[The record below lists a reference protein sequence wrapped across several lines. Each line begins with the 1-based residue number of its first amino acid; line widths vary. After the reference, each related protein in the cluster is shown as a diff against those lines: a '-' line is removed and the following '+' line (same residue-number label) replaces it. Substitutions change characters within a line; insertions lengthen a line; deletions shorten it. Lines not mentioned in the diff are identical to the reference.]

1 MNLRTSIHAIGAA
14 LLGSTATLQ
23 AYDALTRPTELQY
36 WDSTRAQNGY
46 TFFGVGG
53 TSYLLDMLGR
63 VVHSWPVGNN
73 PHLQDD
79 GSILDASTDD
89 PSGFG
94 GFKIVSWD
102 GVTTWSYTES
112 RSTYHPHHDFTRV
125 FNKKL
130 NAYTV
135 LYIANK
141 DFTQAELLAAGA
153 NPATTPS
160 TGGQM
165 DALVEVDSTG
175 TVVWEWCFFDHLVQ
189 DYDNTKSNYVGT
201 VGTGTSIGTCPGR
214 LNINL
219 SGHSLK
225 SDWLHCNSVD
235 YNPTLDQIVVN
246 SVQGEF
252 YVIDHGNTFVL
263 GDPTASKAKAAT
275 GAGDFLYR
283 FGDPARYNQGGPSG
297 NAAPTVSG
305 SVPAV
310 LEDWTQSTTGTK
322 QMGGAHDI
330 QWIPEGLT
338 GAGHFLIFNNAEYLS
353 EHTSQSYVFEINPYL
368 DASGTDTGSYVNPP
382 AAGYNTVAPLA
393 VTDKATKLISKQ
405 VVWNYSTKSNLT
417 VFSQIGC
424 SAQRLPNGNTLICA
438 DTEGYIQEMT
448 PTGDCVWDYIVPV
461 TPGGKVQTI
470 GDRLPMINSIFRA
483 YRYTATHPALA
494 GRTLTGTTT
503 ITGRTTVDNPYAGT
517 SNYQA
522 MQRATE
528 TQYWDATNA
537 ANGYTFFGAQG
548 ISYLIDMAGRKVHT
562 WPTGTDARL
571 LDSGN
576 VLDWATNTSGNTG
589 LKELDWSGSTA
600 WEYYETR
607 SSYHP
612 HGDFKRIYD
621 PKLGA
626 YATLY
631 LANKDVTSAQCL
643 AAGCDPAD
651 APYVGAQIETIVE
664 VDMSGNIIW
673 EWSFWDHAIQNVDS
687 SKANYGTSIASYP
700 GKIDLNLPGRPLQ
713 SNWLDC
719 NSLDFNQSLNQIV
732 VNSRQGEFYIIDH
745 GNTFLTGNPSGSTA
759 LAATSAG
766 DFIYRFGDPARY
778 GQGTPPSVSLNW
790 ENAVTGNK
798 QIGASSNAQWIAT
811 GLSGAGHLLVFSNN
825 QYLYQRTP
833 QSYVFEINPFLNSS
847 GVDTGSYVNPPTAGY
862 TTWTFSKDTM
872 KANQSLSSQVT
883 WKYGS
888 VGCHTLFSHFGSS
901 VQRLS
906 NGNTLICGTTTGY
919 LVEVDTSGNVVWEY
933 INPVTNS
940 GVVTA
945 IGDCLPMT
953 NAVPRAM
960 RFPASFAGF
969 TGHTLTP
976 GTTIAG
982 KTVAVDELPSL
993 ANTAR
998 TPAAPTV
1005 SDAVWVTST
1014 ITDDGSV
1021 ASAALTYTATTG
1033 TLTTTTPFTET
1044 FGTTAT
1050 SGTNNWTGGT
1060 GTGTDNIWTVV
1071 AQPSSFKLGT
1081 SSNYV
1086 NSSPAVGV
1094 QYNCSKAA
1102 TATLTSSSINAA
1114 GTSGSVTFWV
1124 KTTGTLSGNDGWTF
1138 LLGSGS
1144 TYTQVTPSAGTAN
1157 SNGFTPYT
1165 YSLDSSQLVN
1175 GLQLQFRFT
1184 GNGGTD
1190 TGRISLDQI
1199 TVTVT
1204 TGSSSSATVGML
1216 DDGAHGDGAAG
1227 DHVYGAQIPAQAL
1240 GTVVTYYL
1248 TATDNSGQIA
1258 KDPAA
1263 APTTTY
1269 SYTVAAANTAPTVAT
1284 AASATPSPVTG
1295 TTTTLAALGADVDT
1309 GESTLTYTWAATTLP
1324 SSATT
1329 PTFSANGSNAAKST
1343 TATFSKAGTYGLTV
1357 TIADPGGLTVT
1368 SSVSV
1373 TVAQTLTAIAVGP
1386 STVSLAASATQQFS
1400 ATANDQFGVALTT
1413 QPGFTWTSTV
1423 TGGTISSSGL
1433 FTAPASTA
1441 SGTVTATSGAV
1452 TGNASVTVA
1461 NTAPTVV
1468 TAASATP
1475 SPITGT
1481 TTALTALGADADTG
1495 EGTLN
1500 YTWAA
1505 TTLPSGTTT
1514 PTFSANGS
1522 NAAKSTT
1529 ATFSKAGTYGLT
1541 VTIADPGGLT
1551 VTSSVSVTVAQT
1563 LTAIAV
1569 GPSTVSLAASAT
1581 QQFSATAN
1589 DQFGVALTTQPG
1601 FTWTSTVT
1609 GGTISSSGLFT
1620 APATTASG
1628 TVTATS
1634 GAVSGNASVTVA
1646 NTAPTVATVAS
1657 ATPSPVTGITTAL
1670 TALGADADTGESTLT
1685 YTWAAT
1691 TLPSGA
1697 TTPSFSANGSN
1708 AAKST
1713 TATFS
1718 KAGTYDITVM
1728 IADPGGLTVTSS
1740 VSVTVAQTLTA
1751 IAVTPATVSLA
1762 GAATQQF
1769 SATAND
1775 QFGIALTTQPTF
1787 TWASTVTSGTI
1798 SSGGLF
1804 TAPAT
1809 SASGTVTASSGAVT
1823 GNASVTVTSQS
1834 HPYTMTAL
1842 PDTGQVASYSTIF
1855 GEDADY
1861 TINPPTY
1868 KDNGDGTITD
1878 MVTGLMWQQV
1888 DGGEMTWEQAV
1899 AYADS
1904 LSLGGHSDWRL
1915 AFAKELYS
1923 IMDQGTIN
1931 PAINTSYFP
1940 ATAAEYWWS
1949 ADVAVDDVTKVWV
1962 TNAGGGIGPHP
1973 KTETLSAGGSK
1984 RFHVR
1989 CVRDPSAS
1997 GATHLYGSLTNNGD
2011 GTVTDNH
2018 TGLTWQQA
2026 ESATMTWENA
2036 MVYAENLTLGGHGD
2050 WRLPNIKE
2058 LQSISDGNL
2067 RAPSLDKTCFIGATT
2082 TFYWSSTSLANDTT
2096 QAWYL
2101 DCDYG
2106 LTSYAAKTGL
2116 WHVRCVRGGT
2126 ATTWNAPAL
2135 KPIPA
2140 GSFVMG
2146 DHFGFSDPDHPS
2158 DELPLHT
2165 VAISAFSMGT
2175 YDITNRQYCT
2185 YLNAALAQ
2193 GLIEVRNGLV
2203 YAVGGTTIYCET
2215 REGESALFG
2224 IIYSGIE
2231 WDGTSF
2237 SVLANRDN
2245 HPMVGVRWEGAAA
2258 YCNWLSAVQGYQS
2271 CYNLST
2277 WVCDFAKS
2285 GYRLPTEAEWEYAAN
2300 GGHTAPYYQFP
2311 WGSNTNTDGSWSNWE
2326 NSGDPYE
2333 TGDYPWTTPVGFYD
2347 GTLHAKSDFNW
2358 PGSQST
2364 YQTSNAVNGYGLYD
2378 MGGNVWQW
2386 VNDWY
2391 GNGYYSVSPS
2401 SNPTG
2406 PTTGD
2411 AMPDGK
2417 AYRGMRGGTWYNGAQ
2432 YLGLSRISNRDPGYY
2447 RGPQDP
2453 NHPYYHVGFRVALKS
2468 GSLVQAGATITPV
2481 VGNLQFGEGPAADAS
2496 GNVFFSDITANTI
2509 YKWSTAGVLTTFRT
2523 GSGGANGLA
2532 FDGYGNLIACEGTNG
2547 RIVSITPAGVVTV
2560 IAAQYNGKRFNE
2572 PNDLWIAPNGG
2583 IYFTDPV
2590 FFGTQVQDAQA
2601 VYYINPARTTVT
2613 RVIGDMVQPNGL
2625 VGTSDGTTLY
2635 VSDYGAGATY
2645 KYTINSD
2652 GSLTGKTLFV
2662 AVGSDG
2668 MEIDSSGNIYLT
2680 SSDVLVYSSAG
2691 TLLQTINVP
2700 DRPTNL
2706 CFAGADR
2713 RTLFITTETAMVSIA
2728 VVPQGLAVTVANAA
2742 PTIALI
2748 TCTPTAPTAADA
2760 PWITSRI
2767 TDDTSV
2773 ASATLTYSTGS
2784 GSATTTTVFTET
2796 MASTASK
2803 PWTGG
2808 GTVNAWSV
2816 TGSSYIEQRTGSN
2829 YGAGNAC
2836 GMEYKAGATANALT
2850 AAMINTTS
2858 SINAAGAS
2866 AYVEFWIQTLTLTG
2880 TAGWTFQLDPT
2891 GTGSSY
2897 VTRLSELTGSSH
2909 GWQKYHYDL
2918 TSGEL
2923 VGTLKMRFQFTGGGA
2938 GTDHRIDLDQITV
2951 VVTSAGGIT
2960 SATVTMLDDGLHGD
2974 GAAGDGIYGGQ
2985 IPAKP
2990 VGTTVSYYLTAT
3002 DGAGLAT
3009 TSGTLS
3015 YTVAVANHAP
3025 TVATAAA
3032 ATPATVTGTTTAL
3045 SALGADADT
3054 AESTL
3059 TYTWAATTL
3068 PSGATAPGFS
3078 TNGSNAAKNSTATFS
3093 KAGTYGF
3100 TVTIADP
3107 GGLTVTSAV
3116 SVTVAQTLAVIT
3128 VSPATTSLNVGATQQ
3143 FSAAANDQFGNTLA
3157 APPTFTWTT
3166 TVTGGAISS
3175 SGLFTAPGTAA
3186 SGTVTAAS
3194 GAVSGNA
3201 TVASVTSEPS
3211 MGLFFNNT
3219 AKAYEGYTL
3228 MAPMHYKKTYLI
3240 NNAGEV
3246 VHRWS
3251 SAYEPG
3257 RSAYL
3262 LENGHMIRAC
3272 MIMSGGPS
3280 TGGGEGGRIE
3290 EYDWDGN
3297 MVWAFDYYSSN
3308 YIAHHDFKVLPNG
3321 NVLVLVAEKKTYAE
3335 VIAAGFDPSL
3345 LDSSIS
3351 TSGYMLPDCLVEV
3364 TPTKP
3369 YGGTVVWEWHIWD
3382 HTIQDVY
3389 SAKSNYG
3396 IVANHPELIDVNG
3409 TGIKIPQFWNH
3420 VNGIDYNAEL
3430 DQVMLSIRG
3439 NSEVFVIDHQT
3450 TTAQAASH
3458 AGGRYGKGGDIL
3470 YRWGNPQQYN
3480 RGTNAN
3486 QQLFQQH
3493 HTHWIP
3499 TGCPGAGNILI
3510 FNNGIGRGYSTVNQI
3525 VPPVDAAGNY
3535 TIAAGS
3541 AFGPTSPVWTY
3552 QSNPATDFY
3561 SAEISG
3567 CQRLPN
3573 GNTLICEGVKGNL
3586 FEVTSAG
3593 ECVWQYL
3600 CPVTDAGPLTQGGS
3614 IAVDPVRA
3622 DQYMNAVFRV
3632 YRYGP
3637 TYAGLLGRDLTSQG
3651 TIELPLDQTLRMAS
3665 VTRTSGATSGSS
3677 PMSMSWVSL
3686 PDKAYQVQFSTSL
3699 TTGTWTTIATV
3710 QSIGTLT
3717 TFTDTNAAR
3726 LGLPKG
3732 FYRVALAP

>member
-1 MNLRTSIHAIGAA
+1 MAVGHDCQAAA
-14 LLGSTATLQ
+14 LMNVWTLTLRRALPALLVIGTLH

-36 WDSTRAQNGY
+36 WDATRAQNGY

-53 TSYLLDMLGR
+53 TSYLLDMEGR

-102 GVTTWSYTES
+102 GVTTWSYTEP

-141 DFTQAELLAAGA
+141 DLTYDQLIAAGA
-153 NPATTPS
+153 NPATTPA

-189 DYDNTKSNYVGT
+189 DYNAAKSNYVGT
-201 VGTGTSIGTCPGR
+201 VGPGMSIGTCPGR

-275 GAGDFLYR
+275 STGDFLYR
-283 FGDPARYNQGGPSG
+283 FGDPARYNQGGATG
-297 NAAPTVSG
+297 NAAPAVLG

-368 DASGTDTGSYVNPP
+368 DASGTTTSSYVNPP
-382 AAGYNTVAPLA
+382 DAGYTSVAPLA

-405 VVWNYSTKSNLT
+405 VVLNYSTQSNLT
-417 VFSQIGC
+417 IFSQIGC
-424 SAQRLPNGNTLICA
+424 SAQRLPNGNTLVCA
-438 DTEGYIQEMT
+438 DTEGYIQEVT
-448 PTGDCVWDYIVPV
+448 PAGDCVWDYIVPV

-483 YRYTATHPALA
+483 YRYTATHPALV

-528 TQYWDATNA
+528 TQYWDAANA

-562 WPTGTDARL
+562 WPIGTDARL

-607 SSYHP
+607 NSYHP

-626 YATLY
+626 FATLY

-664 VDMSGNIIW
+664 VDMSGSVVW

-687 SKANYGTSIASYP
+687 GKANYGATIAGYP

-719 NSLDFNQSLNQIV
+719 NSIDFNQALNQIV

-745 GNTFLTGNPSGSTA
+745 GNTFLAGNPSGSTA

-766 DFIYRFGDPARY
+766 DFLYRFGDPARY

-790 ENAVTGNK
+790 ENAVSGNK

-811 GLSGAGHLLVFSNN
+811 SLSGAGHLLVFSNN

-847 GVDTGSYVNPPTAGY
+847 GVETGSYVNPPTAGY
-862 TTWTFSKDTM
+862 TTWSFSKDTM

-883 WKYGS
+883 WKYGT

-901 VQRLS
+901 VQRLT
-906 NGNTLICGTTTGY
+906 NGNTLICATTTGY
-919 LVEVDTSGNVVWEY
+919 LVEVDASGNIVWEY
-933 INPVTNS
+933 INPVTGS

-953 NAVPRAM
+953 NAVPRAL

-976 GTTIAG
+976 GTTITG
-982 KTVAVDELPSL
+982 KTVVVDELPSL

-1033 TLTTTTPFTET
+1033 TLATTTPYTET
-1044 FGTTAT
+1044 FGSTATPGGSTWTGTADNTWTVVGAPNPFKLMAAANYTTSSTACGMQFNGSKVMSASLTTSSAINAAAT
-1050 SGTNNWTGGT
+1050 SGYVEFYVSTTSLGAAESWALQIDAT
-1060 GTGTDNIWTVV
+1060 GTG
-1071 AQPSSFKLGT
+1071 SSFVTRMSETG
-1081 SSNYV
+1081 S
-1086 NSSPAVGV
+1086 
-1094 QYNCSKAA
+1094 AA
-1102 TATLTSSSINAA
+1102 GSTHTMTKYHYDLASTELIATLKIR
-1114 GTSGSVTFWV
+1114 FLF
-1124 KTTGTLSGNDGWTF
+1124 TGT
-1138 LLGSGS
+1138 
-1144 TYTQVTPSAGTAN
+1144 AIAA
-1157 SNGFTPYT
+1157 
-1165 YSLDSSQLVN
+1165 
-1175 GLQLQFRFT
+1175 
-1184 GNGGTD
+1184 D
-1190 TGRISLDQI
+1190 TGRINLDQI
-1199 TVTVT
+1199 TVTVS
-1204 TGSSSSATVGML
+1204 TGSSSTATVAML

-1227 DHVYGAQIPAQAL
+1227 DHVYGAQIPALSL
-1240 GTVVTYYL
+1240 GSLVSYYL
-1248 TATDNSGQIA
+1248 TATDNAGQAA
-1258 KDPAA
+1258 KSPTG

-1269 SYTVAAANTAPTVAT
+1269 SYTVTAVSSNTAPTVASAA
-1284 AASATPSPVTG
+1284 AASPATVTG
-1295 TTTTLAALGADVDT
+1295 TTTALAALGADADT
-1309 GESTLTYTWAATTLP
+1309 SESTLTYTWAATTMP
-1324 SSATT
+1324 SGATT
-1329 PTFSANGSNAAKST
+1329 PIIIANGSNAAKST
-1343 TATFSKAGTYGLTV
+1343 SATFNKAGPYTLTV
-1357 TIADPGGLTVT
+1357 TIADPGGLAVT
-1368 SSVSV
+1368 S
-1373 TVAQTLTAIAVGP
+1373 A
-1386 STVSLAASATQQFS
+1386 
-1400 ATANDQFGVALTT
+1400 
-1413 QPGFTWTSTV
+1413 
-1423 TGGTISSSGL
+1423 
-1433 FTAPASTA
+1433 
-1441 SGTVTATSGAV
+1441 
-1452 TGNASVTVA
+1452 
-1461 NTAPTVV
+1461 
-1468 TAASATP
+1468 
-1475 SPITGT
+1475 
-1481 TTALTALGADADTG
+1481 
-1495 EGTLN
+1495 
-1500 YTWAA
+1500 
-1505 TTLPSGTTT
+1505 
-1514 PTFSANGS
+1514 
-1522 NAAKSTT
+1522 
-1529 ATFSKAGTYGLT
+1529 
-1541 VTIADPGGLT
+1541 
-1551 VTSSVSVTVAQT
+1551 
-1563 LTAIAV
+1563 
-1569 GPSTVSLAASAT
+1569 
-1581 QQFSATAN
+1581 
-1589 DQFGVALTTQPG
+1589 
-1601 FTWTSTVT
+1601 
-1609 GGTISSSGLFT
+1609 
-1620 APATTASG
+1620 
-1628 TVTATS
+1628 
-1634 GAVSGNASVTVA
+1634 
-1646 NTAPTVATVAS
+1646 
-1657 ATPSPVTGITTAL
+1657 
-1670 TALGADADTGESTLT
+1670 
-1685 YTWAAT
+1685 
-1691 TLPSGA
+1691 
-1697 TTPSFSANGSN
+1697 
-1708 AAKST
+1708 
-1713 TATFS
+1713 
-1718 KAGTYDITVM
+1718 
-1728 IADPGGLTVTSS
+1728 

-1751 IAVTPATVSLA
+1751 IAVTPATANLA
-1762 GAATQQF
+1762 AAATQSF
-1769 SATAND
+1769 SAVAND
-1775 QFGIALTTQPTF
+1775 QFGTALTNQPIF
-1787 TWASTVTSGTI
+1787 TWTTTVTGGTI
-1798 SSGGLF
+1798 SSSGLF
-1804 TAPAT
+1804 TAPIISATGSATAT
-1809 SASGTVTASSGAVT
+1809 SAAVI

-1834 HPYTMTAL
+1834 HPYTMAAL
-1842 PDTGQVASYSTIF
+1842 PDTGQVASYSTIT

-1861 TINPPTY
+1861 TINPPNY
-1868 KDNGDGTITD
+1868 KNNGDGTITD
-1878 MVTGLMWQQV
+1878 RITGLMWQQV
-1888 DGGEMTWEQAV
+1888 DGGEMTWDQAV
-1899 AYADS
+1899 TYAAG
-1904 LSLGGHSDWRL
+1904 LSLGGHRDWRI
-1915 AFAKELYS
+1915 AFATELYS
-1923 IMDQGTIN
+1923 IMDLGTIN
-1931 PAINTSYFP
+1931 PAINTTYF
-1940 ATAAEYWWS
+1940 TASAADYWWS
-1949 ADVAVDDVTKVWV
+1949 ADVAVDDATKVWV

-2036 MVYAENLTLGGHGD
+2036 LVYAENLTLGGHGD

-2067 RAPSLDKTCFIGATT
+2067 RAPSLDKTCFTGATT

-2106 LTSYAAKTGL
+2106 LTTYAVKTGL
-2116 WHVRCVRGGT
+2116 WHVRCVRGGS
-2126 ATTWNAPAL
+2126 ATSWNAPAL

-2146 DHFGFSDPDHPS
+2146 DHFNFSDPGHLS
-2158 DELPLHT
+2158 DEIPLHT
-2165 VAISAFSMGT
+2165 VAINAFSMGT

-2185 YLNAALAQ
+2185 YLNAALVQ

-2277 WVCDFAKS
+2277 WVCDFTKS

-2358 PGSQST
+2358 PGSQTT

-2391 GNGYYSVSPS
+2391 GNGYYSVSSS

-2411 AMPDGK
+2411 LMPDGLP
-2417 AYRGMRGGTWYNGAQ
+2417 YRGMRGGTWYNGAL

-2468 GSLVQAGATITPV
+2468 SSLVQAGATITPV
-2481 VGNLQFGEGPAADAS
+2481 VSGLQFAEGPTADAS
-2496 GNVFFSDITANTI
+2496 GNVFFSEISTNII
-2509 YKWSTAGVLTTFRT
+2509 YKWSSAGQLTAFRS

-2532 FDGYGNLIACEGTNG
+2532 VDGYGNLIACEGTNG
-2547 RIVSITPAGVVTV
+2547 RVVSISPLGVVTV
-2560 IAAQYNGKRFNE
+2560 LASQYGGKRFNE
-2572 PNDLWIAPNGG
+2572 PNDLWLAPNGG

-2590 FFGTQVQDAQA
+2590 FFGTQAQDAQA

-2613 RVIGDMVQPNGL
+2613 RVISDMVQPNGL
-2625 VGTSDGTTLY
+2625 IGTADGTTLY
-2635 VSDYGAGATY
+2635 VSDYGAAATY
-2645 KYTINSD
+2645 KYTINSN
-2652 GSLTGKTLFV
+2652 GTLTGKTLFV
-2662 AVGSDG
+2662 ALGSDG
-2668 MEIDSSGNIYLT
+2668 MEIDSDGNVYLT
-2680 SSDVLVYSSAG
+2680 SSDVLVYSSSGA
-2691 TLLQTINVP
+2691 LLQTINVP

-2706 CFAGADR
+2706 CFAGTDQ
-2713 RTLFITTETAMVSIA
+2713 RTLFITTEAALYSI
-2728 VVPQGLAVTVANAA
+2728 PMRTQGLAVTVANSA
-2742 PTIALI
+2742 PTITSI
-2748 TCTPTAPTAADA
+2748 TCTPDAPTASY
-2760 PWITSRI
+2760 PVWVTSNI
-2767 TDDTSV
+2767 TDDASV
-2773 ASATLTYSTGS
+2773 GSATLTYSTGS
-2784 GSATTTTVFTET
+2784 TTSTTTTVFTET
-2796 MASTASK
+2796 IGTTPVK
-2803 PWTGG
+2803 PWTGST
-2808 GTVNAWSV
+2808 GTTNPWTV
-2816 TGSSYIEQRTGSN
+2816 TGSYFELRTGAN
-2829 YGAGNAC
+2829 YLTSTANC
-2836 GMEYKAGATANALT
+2836 GMEYMCTTTNNPLTSAMVATTNA
-2850 AAMINTTS
+2850 
-2858 SINAAGAS
+2858 INAAGTS
-2866 AYVEFWIQTLTLTG
+2866 GYVEFYVQTLTLDG
-2880 TAGWTFQLDPT
+2880 TDGWTFQLDS
-2891 GTGSSY
+2891 GSGY
-2897 VTRLSELTGSSH
+2897 VTRLSELSGSSH
-2909 GWQKYHYDL
+2909 AYQKYHYDL
-2918 TSGEL
+2918 APGEL
-2923 VGTLKMRFQFTGGGA
+2923 IATLKMRFQFTGGGPTETSGPT
-2938 GTDHRIDLDQITV
+2938 GTADRIDLDQITV
-2951 VVTSAGGIT
+2951 VVTSTGSSST
-2960 SATVTMLDDGLHGD
+2960 TVPMLDDGLHED
-2974 GAAGDGIYGGQ
+2974 GAAGDGTYGAQ
-2985 IPAKP
+2985 IPAMAA
-2990 VGTTVSYYLTAT
+2990 GTTVNYYLTAT
-3002 DGAGLAT
+3002 DGLGLAV
-3009 TSGTLS
+3009 TSPANAATS
-3015 YTVAVANHAP
+3015 VYAYTVAADP
-3025 TVATAAA
+3025 TVGLVLNT
-3032 ATPATVTGTTTAL
+3032 
-3045 SALGADADT
+3045 
-3054 AESTL
+3054 
-3059 TYTWAATTL
+3059 
-3068 PSGATAPGFS
+3068 SG
-3078 TNGSNAAKNSTATFS
+3078 
-3093 KAGTYGF
+3093 
-3100 TVTIADP
+3100 
-3107 GGLTVTSAV
+3107 
-3116 SVTVAQTLAVIT
+3116 
-3128 VSPATTSLNVGATQQ
+3128 
-3143 FSAAANDQFGNTLA
+3143 
-3157 APPTFTWTT
+3157 
-3166 TVTGGAISS
+3166 
-3175 SGLFTAPGTAA
+3175 
-3186 SGTVTAAS
+3186 
-3194 GAVSGNA
+3194 
-3201 TVASVTSEPS
+3201 
-3211 MGLFFNNT
+3211 
-3219 AKAYEGYTL
+3219 AYEGYTL
-3228 MAPMHYKKTYLI
+3228 MAPMHYTKTYLI
-3240 NNAGEV
+3240 NNAGQV

-3257 RSAYL
+3257 RSAFL
-3262 LENGHMIRAC
+3262 LENGRMMRAC

-3290 EYDWDGN
+3290 EYDWAGN
-3297 MVWAFDYYSSN
+3297 MTWAFDYYSSN

-3321 NVLVLVAEKKTYAE
+3321 NVLVLAAEKKTYAE
-3335 VIAAGFDPSL
+3335 AIASGFNPALLDPSI
-3345 LDSSIS
+3345 SS
-3351 TSGYMLPDCLVEV
+3351 SGYMLPDYIVEV
-3364 TPTKP
+3364 APTRP

-3382 HTIQDVY
+3382 HAIQDFNA
-3389 SAKSNYG
+3389 SKNNYG
-3396 IVANHPELIDVNG
+3396 VVTNHPELIDVNG
-3409 TGIKIPQFWNH
+3409 NGMMIPQFWNH
-3420 VNGIDYNAEL
+3420 VNGIDYNANL

-3458 AGGRYGKGGDIL
+3458 SGGRYAKGGDIL
-3470 YRWGNPQQYN
+3470 YRWGNPQQYD
-3480 RGTNAN
+3480 RGTSAS
-3486 QQLFQQH
+3486 QQLYQQH

-3499 TGCPGAGNILI
+3499 TGLPGAGNMLI
-3510 FNNGIGRGYSTVNQI
+3510 FNNGIGRGYSSINQL
-3525 VPPVDAAGNY
+3525 VPPVDAAGAY
-3535 TIAAGS
+3535 TLASGAAY
-3541 AFGPTSPVWTY
+3541 GPTSPVWTY
-3552 QSNPATDFY
+3552 TSTPTTNFY

-3593 ECVWQYL
+3593 QTVWRYL
-3600 CPVTDAGPLTQGGS
+3600 CPVTDIGPLSQGAIPAEDS
-3614 IAVDPVRA
+3614 VRPG
-3622 DQYMNAVFRV
+3622 QYMNAVFRV
-3632 YRYGP
+3632 YRYG
-3637 TYAGLLGRDLTSQG
+3637 TDFAGLIGRDLTPQG
-3651 TIELPLDQTLRMAS
+3651 TIELPVDQTLRSAGIL
-3665 VTRTSGATSGSS
+3665 VTRGIGSATAAI
-3677 PMSMSWVSL
+3677 SWVSL
-3686 PDKAYQVQFSTSL
+3686 PDSAYTIQFSPSL
-3699 TTGTWTTIATV
+3699 TTGSWTSIATF
-3710 QSIGTLT
+3710 QSIGSLS
-3717 TFTDTNAAR
+3717 TFIDTNPAR
-3726 LGLPKG
+3726 LAQPKG
-3732 FYRVALAP
+3732 FYRVLLP

>member
-1 MNLRTSIHAIGAA
+1 MKTILPALRLAS
-14 LLGSTATLQ
+14 LCLMATCSLR

-36 WDSTRAQNGY
+36 WDSTRAQDGY

-53 TSYLLDMLGR
+53 NSYLLDMSGR

-141 DFTQAELLAAGA
+141 DFTQAELIAAGA

-189 DYDNTKSNYVGT
+189 DYDATKANH
-201 VGTGTSIGTCPGR
+201 VGTGKTIASFPNK

-275 GAGDFLYR
+275 TAGDFLYR
-283 FGDPARYNQGGPSG
+283 FGDPARYNQGGLSG

-330 QWIPEGLT
+330 QWIPEGLP
-338 GAGHFLIFNNAEYLS
+338 GAGNFLIFNNAEYLS

-368 DASGTDTGSYVNPP
+368 DAGGTTTGSYVNPP
-382 AAGYNTVAPLA
+382 EAGYNSVAPLA
-393 VTDKATKLISKQ
+393 VTDKSTKLISKQ
-405 VVWNYSTKSNLT
+405 VVWNYSSRSNLT

-424 SAQRLPNGNTLICA
+424 SAQRLPNGNTLVCA
-438 DTEGYIQEMT
+438 DTEGYIQEVT
-448 PTGDCVWDYIVPV
+448 PAGDCVWDYIVPV
-461 TPGGKVQTI
+461 TPSGTVQTI

-483 YRYTATHPALA
+483 YRYTASHPALV

-503 ITGRTTVDNPYAGT
+503 IAGRTTVANPYAGT

-522 MQRATE
+522 MQRETE
-528 TQYWDATNA
+528 TQYWDQANA
-537 ANGYTFFGAQG
+537 ANGYTFFGTQG
-548 ISYLIDMAGRKVHT
+548 TSYLIDMAGRKVHT

-576 VLDWATNTSGNTG
+576 VLDWATDSSGNTG
-589 LKELDWSGSTA
+589 LKELDWSGNTV
-600 WEYYETR
+600 WQYYETR
-607 SSYHP
+607 SIYHP

-631 LANKDVTSAQCL
+631 LTNKDVTSAECL

-651 APYVGAQIETIVE
+651 APFVGAQIETIVE
-664 VDMSGNIIW
+664 VDMSGNIVW
-673 EWSFWDHAIQNVDS
+673 EWSFWDHAIQNIDN
-687 SKANYGTSIASYP
+687 SKANYGATIASYP

-719 NSLDFNQSLNQIV
+719 NSLDFNQSLNQII

-745 GNTFLTGNPSGSTA
+745 GNTFLAGNPSGSTA

-766 DFIYRFGDPARY
+766 DFLYRFGDPARY
-778 GQGTPPSVSLNW
+778 GQGTAPSVSLNW
-790 ENAVTGNK
+790 ENATSGNK
-798 QIGASSNAQWIAT
+798 QIGASSNAQWIPS
-811 GLSGAGHLLVFSNN
+811 GLSGAGHLMVFSNN

-847 GVDTGSYVNPPTAGY
+847 GTDTGSYVNPPAAGY

-883 WKYGS
+883 WKYGT

-901 VQRLS
+901 VQRLT
-906 NGNTLICGTTTGY
+906 NGNTLICATTTGY
-919 LVEVDTSGNVVWEY
+919 LVEVDASGNVVWEY
-933 INPVTNS
+933 INPVTAS

-953 NAVPRAM
+953 NALPRAM
-960 RFPASFAGF
+960 RFPASFSGF
-969 TGHTLTP
+969 TGHDLTP
-976 GTTIAG
+976 VTTIAG
-982 KTVAVDELPSL
+982 RTVVVDELPSL
-993 ANTAR
+993 KNTAR
-998 TPAAPTV
+998 TPLAPTA
-1005 SDAVWVTST
+1005 SDAVWITST

-1021 ASAALTYTATTG
+1021 ASANLTYTAATG
-1033 TLTTTTPFTET
+1033 TPTTTTPFTES
-1044 FGTTAT
+1044 FGTTAVKPWT
-1050 SGTNNWTGGT
+1050 STS
-1060 GTGTDNIWTVV
+1060 TGTDNAWTI
-1071 AQPSSFKLGT
+1071 AATTNPFELRTGA
-1081 SSNYV
+1081 NYV
-1086 NSSPAVGV
+1086 TSTTACGVECKCSAASTGSSITTTNTINTTGSSGYVEFYVG
-1094 QYNCSKAA
+1094 
-1102 TATLTSSSINAA
+1102 TLTLGATDSWALQLDA
-1114 GTSGSVTFWV
+1114 
-1124 KTTGTLSGNDGWTF
+1124 TGTGNSFVTRLSET
-1138 LLGSGS
+1138 GSS
-1144 TYTQVTPSAGTAN
+1144 HAMTKFHYD
-1157 SNGFTPYT
+1157 
-1165 YSLDSSQLVN
+1165 LDSSERVSTLKMRF
-1175 GLQLQFRFT
+1175 LFT
-1184 GNGGTD
+1184 GAAAS
-1190 TGRISLDQI
+1190 TGRIDLDQI
-1199 TVTVT
+1199 VVTVT
-1204 TGSSSSATVGML
+1204 TGSSSTVTLAML
-1216 DDGAHGDGAAG
+1216 DDGAHGDGTAG

-1240 GTVVTYYL
+1240 GTTVSYYL
-1248 TATDNSGQIA
+1248 AATDNSGQIA

-1263 APTTTY
+1263 APATTY
-1269 SYTVAAANTAPTVAT
+1269 SYTVAAAPSNTAPTVAV
-1284 AASATPSPVTG
+1284 AASATPSPATG
-1295 TTTTLAALGADVDT
+1295 T
-1309 GESTLTYTWAATTLP
+1309 
-1324 SSATT
+1324 
-1329 PTFSANGSNAAKST
+1329 
-1343 TATFSKAGTYGLTV
+1343 
-1357 TIADPGGLTVT
+1357 
-1368 SSVSV
+1368 
-1373 TVAQTLTAIAVGP
+1373 
-1386 STVSLAASATQQFS
+1386 
-1400 ATANDQFGVALTT
+1400 
-1413 QPGFTWTSTV
+1413 
-1423 TGGTISSSGL
+1423 
-1433 FTAPASTA
+1433 
-1441 SGTVTATSGAV
+1441 
-1452 TGNASVTVA
+1452 
-1461 NTAPTVV
+1461 
-1468 TAASATP
+1468 
-1475 SPITGT
+1475 
-1481 TTALTALGADADTG
+1481 
-1495 EGTLN
+1495 
-1500 YTWAA
+1500 
-1505 TTLPSGTTT
+1505 
-1514 PTFSANGS
+1514 
-1522 NAAKSTT
+1522 
-1529 ATFSKAGTYGLT
+1529 
-1541 VTIADPGGLT
+1541 
-1551 VTSSVSVTVAQT
+1551 
-1563 LTAIAV
+1563 
-1569 GPSTVSLAASAT
+1569 
-1581 QQFSATAN
+1581 
-1589 DQFGVALTTQPG
+1589 
-1601 FTWTSTVT
+1601 
-1609 GGTISSSGLFT
+1609 
-1620 APATTASG
+1620 
-1628 TVTATS
+1628 
-1634 GAVSGNASVTVA
+1634 
-1646 NTAPTVATVAS
+1646 
-1657 ATPSPVTGITTAL
+1657 TTAL

-1697 TTPSFSANGSN
+1697 SAPNFSVNGSN

-1713 TATFS
+1713 TATFG
-1718 KAGTYDITVM
+1718 KAGSYDFTVT
-1728 IADPGGLTVTSS
+1728 IADPGGLSVTSS
-1740 VSVTVAQTLTA
+1740 VSVTVTNTSHL
-1751 IAVTPATVSLA
+1751 VTMA
-1762 GAATQQF
+1762 
-1769 SATAND
+1769 
-1775 QFGIALTTQPTF
+1775 
-1787 TWASTVTSGTI
+1787 
-1798 SSGGLF
+1798 
-1804 TAPAT
+1804 
-1809 SASGTVTASSGAVT
+1809 
-1823 GNASVTVTSQS
+1823 
-1834 HPYTMTAL
+1834 AL

-1855 GEDADY
+1855 GEDSDY
-1861 TINPPTY
+1861 NINPPTY
-1868 KDNGDGTITD
+1868 KDNGDGTVTD
-1878 MVTGLMWQQV
+1878 IVTGLMWQKA

-1899 AYADS
+1899 AYATT

-1923 IMDQGTIN
+1923 ITDQGTIN
-1931 PAINTSYFP
+1931 PAINATYFTTS
-1940 ATAAEYWWS
+1940 AAEYWWS
-1949 ADVAVDDVTKVWV
+1949 SDVAVDDATKVWAA
-1962 TNAGGGIGPHP
+1962 NAGGGIGPHP
-1973 KTETLSAGGSK
+1973 KTETLSAGGTK

-1989 CVRDPSAS
+1989 CVREPVAS
-1997 GATHLYGSLTNNGD
+1997 GASHLYANLTDNGD
-2011 GTVTDNH
+2011 GTVTDNN
-2018 TGLTWQQA
+2018 TGLVWQQA

-2036 MVYAENLTLGGHGD
+2036 LVYAENLSLGGHSD

-2058 LQSISDGNL
+2058 LQSVSDGDL
-2067 RAPSLDKTCFIGATT
+2067 RAPSLDKSYFTDATT
-2082 TFYWSSTSLANDTT
+2082 TFYWSSTSLSNDTT

-2101 DCDYG
+2101 DSDYG
-2106 LTSYAAKTGL
+2106 LTSYTAKTGL

-2126 ATTWNAPAL
+2126 ATSLTAPAL
-2135 KPIPA
+2135 RPIPA

-2146 DHFGFSDPDHPS
+2146 DHFNFSDPDHPS

-2185 YLNAALAQ
+2185 YLNSALVQ

-2203 YAVGGTTIYCET
+2203 YATGGTTIYCET
-2215 REGESALFG
+2215 RQGESALFG
-2224 IIYSGIE
+2224 LIYSGIE

-2258 YCNWLSAVQGYQS
+2258 YCNWLSTVQGYQS
-2271 CYNLST
+2271 CYNLTT
-2277 WVCDFAKS
+2277 WVCDFTKN

-2300 GGHTAPYYQFP
+2300 GGRTAPYYQFP
-2311 WGSNTNTDGSWSNWE
+2311 WGSNTNTDGTWSNWE
-2326 NSGDPYE
+2326 NSGDPFE
-2333 TGDYPWTTPVGFYD
+2333 TGDYPGTTPVGFYD

-2358 PGSQST
+2358 PGSQTT
-2364 YQTSNAVNGYGLYD
+2364 YQTSNAVNGFGLYD

-2391 GNGYYSVSPS
+2391 ANGYYSISPS

-2406 PTTGD
+2406 PATGD
-2411 AMPDGK
+2411 AMPDGN
-2417 AYRGMRGGTWYNGAQ
+2417 AYRGMRGGTWYNGAL

-2468 GSLVQAGATITPV
+2468 SSLVQAGATTTPV
-2481 VGNLQFGEGPAADAS
+2481 VSSLQFGEGPAADAS

-2509 YKWSTAGVLTTFRT
+2509 YKWSVAGTLSVFRT
-2523 GSGGANGLA
+2523 DSGGANGLA
-2532 FDGYGNLIACEGTNG
+2532 FDSSGNLIACEGTNG
-2547 RIVSITPAGVVTV
+2547 RVVSISPLGVVTV
-2560 IAAQYNGKRFNE
+2560 LASQYNGIRFNE
-2572 PNDLWIAPNGG
+2572 PNDLWIDSKGG

-2590 FFGTQVQDAQA
+2590 FFGSQVQDTQA
-2601 VYYINPARTTVT
+2601 VYYISADRSGVT
-2613 RVIGDMVQPNGL
+2613 RVISDMVKPNGL
-2625 VGTSDGTTLY
+2625 VGSADGTTLY
-2635 VSDYGAGATY
+2635 VSDYGAGNTY

-2668 MEIDSSGNIYLT
+2668 METDSSGNIYLT
-2680 SSDVLVYSSAG
+2680 TSDVLVYSSAG
-2691 TLLQTINVP
+2691 ILLQTINVP
-2700 DRPTNL
+2700 NRPTNL

-2713 RTLFITTETAMVSIA
+2713 RTLFITTESSMYSIM
-2728 VVPQGLAVTVANAA
+2728 VVPQGLATTFVNAA
-2742 PTIALI
+2742 PSISLT
-2748 TCTPTAPTAADA
+2748 TCTPTTPTDSDVV
-2760 PWITSRI
+2760 WIASRI

-2784 GSATTTTVFTET
+2784 DSSTTTVFTET

-2803 PWTGG
+2803 PWTGS

-2816 TGSSYIEQRTGSN
+2816 TGSNYIEQRTGAN
-2829 YGAGNAC
+2829 YGTGNAC
-2836 GMEYKAGATANALT
+2836 GMEYKAGVTANALT
-2850 AAMINTTS
+2850 DAMVANTTT
-2858 SINAAGAS
+2858 INAVGAS
-2866 AYVEFWIQTLTLTG
+2866 AYVEFWVQTLTLTG
-2880 TAGWTFQLDPT
+2880 TAGWTFQIDPT
-2891 GTGSSY
+2891 GTGNSY
-2897 VTRLSELTGSSH
+2897 VTRLSELSGSSH
-2909 GWQKYHYDL
+2909 TWQKYHYDL

-2923 VGTLKMRFQFTGGGA
+2923 VGTLKMRFQFTGGGT
-2938 GTDHRIDLDQITV
+2938 GTDHRIDLDQISM
-2951 VVTSAGGIT
+2951 VVTSASGGT
-2960 SATVTMLDDGLHGD
+2960 SSTVTMLDDGLHGD

-2990 VGTTVSYYLTAT
+2990 VGTTVSYYLSAT
-3002 DGAGLAT
+3002 DGDGLT
-3009 TSGTLS
+3009 TTAPSGAPTNKLS
-3015 YTVAVANHAP
+3015 YTVASGSHAP

-3032 ATPATVTGTTTAL
+3032 ATPGTVTGTTTSL
-3045 SALGADADT
+3045 TALGADVDT

-3068 PSGATAPGFS
+3068 PSGATAPAFS
-3078 TNGSNAAKNSTATFS
+3078 ANGSNAAKSTTATFS

-3107 GGLTVTSAV
+3107 GGLTVTSTV
-3116 SVTVAQTLAVIT
+3116 NVTVNQTLIT
-3128 VSPATTSLNVGATQQ
+3128 IAVSPATTTLAVAATQQ
-3143 FSAAANDQFGNTLA
+3143 FSAVASDQFGSALA
-3157 APPTFTWTT
+3157 TPPTFTWAT
-3166 TVTGGAISS
+3166 TVTGGTIGA
-3175 SGLFTAPGTAA
+3175 SGLFTAPATATN
-3186 SGTVTAAS
+3186 GNVTATS
-3194 GAVSGNA
+3194 GAVSGSA
-3201 TVASVTSEPS
+3201 AVTCVQAGQS
-3211 MGLFFNNT
+3211 MGLFLNT
-3219 AKAYEGYTL
+3219 DQAYNGYTL

-3257 RSAYL
+3257 RAAYL
-3262 LENGHMIRAC
+3262 MENGHMIRAC

-3335 VIAAGFDPSL
+3335 VIAAGFDPAL

-3351 TSGYMLPDCLVEV
+3351 TSGYMLPDCLIEV

-3382 HTIQDVY
+3382 HTIQDF
-3389 SAKSNYG
+3389 SSSKSNYG
-3396 IVANHPELIDVNG
+3396 VVTNHPELIDVNG
-3409 TGIKIPQFWNH
+3409 PGIKIPQFWNH
-3420 VNGIDYNAEL
+3420 VNGIDYNADL

-3499 TGCPGAGNILI
+3499 NGCPGAGNILI
-3510 FNNGIGRGYSTVNQI
+3510 FNNGIGRGYSTVNEI

-3535 TIAAGS
+3535 SLTTGAAYGPS
-3541 AFGPTSPVWTY
+3541 APVWTY
-3552 QSNPATDFY
+3552 KGSPATDFY

-3586 FEVTSAG
+3586 FEVTASGA
-3593 ECVWQYL
+3593 CVWQYL

-3614 IAVDPVRA
+3614 IAVDSVRT

-3632 YRYGP
+3632 YRYGAD
-3637 TYAGLLGRDLTSQG
+3637 YAGLVGRDLTANGS
-3651 TIELPLDQTLRMAS
+3651 IELPFDTTLRMTAS
-3665 VTRTSGATSGSS
+3665 TVTKTASSSTAT
-3677 PMSMSWVSL
+3677 MSWVSL
-3686 PDKAYQVQFSTSL
+3686 PDKTYTVQYSPTLLDGS
-3699 TTGTWTTIATV
+3699 WTTIATIP
-3710 QSIGTLT
+3710 SIGTLT
-3717 TFTDTNAAR
+3717 RFTDTDATR
-3726 LGLPKG
+3726 LSLPKG
-3732 FYRVALAP
+3732 FYRVALTP

>member
-1 MNLRTSIHAIGAA
+1 MKKHTNTIARLFAVYKGCQPSDIVKKWTLAIRRA
-14 LLGSTATLQ
+14 LPVLLLPGTLH

-53 TSYLLDMLGR
+53 TSYLLDMEGR
-63 VVHSWPVGNN
+63 VAHSWPVGNN

-94 GFKIVSWD
+94 GFKIVSWE
-102 GVTTWSYTES
+102 GVTTWSYTET

-165 DALVEVDSTG
+165 DALVEVDSSG
-175 TVVWEWCFFDHLVQ
+175 TVVWEWCFLDHLVQ
-189 DYDNTKSNYVGT
+189 DYDATKSNYVGT

-225 SDWLHCNSVD
+225 GDWLHCNSVD

-263 GDPTASKAKAAT
+263 GDPTASTAKAAT
-275 GAGDFLYR
+275 SAGDFLYR
-283 FGDPARYNQGGPSG
+283 FGDPARYNQGGVAG
-297 NAAPTVSG
+297 NAAPTVAG

-330 QWIPEGLT
+330 QWIPEGLS

-382 AAGYNTVAPLA
+382 AAGYNTLAPLA
-393 VTDKATKLISKQ
+393 VTDKASKLISKQ

-424 SAQRLPNGNTLICA
+424 SAQRLPNGNTLVCA
-438 DTEGYIQEMT
+438 DTEGYIQEVT

-461 TPGGKVQTI
+461 TPSGKVQTI

-483 YRYTATHPALA
+483 YRYTATHPAII

-503 ITGRTTVDNPYAGT
+503 ITGRTTVANPYAGT

-522 MQRATE
+522 MQRETE

-537 ANGYTFFGAQG
+537 ANGYTFFGAEG

-589 LKELDWSGSTA
+589 LKELDWSGNTA

-643 AAGCDPAD
+643 AAGCDPAKS
-651 APYVGAQIETIVE
+651 AYSGAQIETIVE
-664 VDMSGNIIW
+664 VDMSGNIVW
-673 EWSFWDHAIQNVDS
+673 EWSAWDHAIQNIDS
-687 SKANYGTSIASYP
+687 SKANYGATIAGYP

-713 SNWLDC
+713 ANWLDC
-719 NSLDFNQSLNQIV
+719 NSLDFNQTLNQIV
-732 VNSRQGEFYIIDH
+732 INSRQGEFYIIDH
-745 GNTFLTGNPSGSTA
+745 GNTFLVGNPSGSTA

-766 DFIYRFGDPARY
+766 DFLYRFGDPARY
-778 GQGTPPSVSLNW
+778 SQGTAPSVSLNW
-790 ENAVTGNK
+790 ENAVSGNK
-798 QIGASSNAQWIAT
+798 QIGASSNAQWIAS

-883 WKYGS
+883 WKYGT

-945 IGDCLPMT
+945 IGDSLPMT

-976 GTTIAG
+976 GTSIAG
-982 KTVAVDELPSL
+982 KSVAVDELPSL

-1014 ITDDGSV
+1014 ITDDNSV
-1021 ASAALTYTATTG
+1021 ASAALTYTASSG

-1050 SGTNNWTGGT
+1050 PGGTQWTGVADTTWTIVGAPNPFKLMTLANYTTSSTACGMQFTCTKVASASLTTSSAINAAAASGYVEFYVSTTSLGATESWALQLDPT
-1060 GTGTDNIWTVV
+1060 GTG
-1071 AQPSSFKLGT
+1071 SSFVTRLSETGT
-1081 SSNYV
+1081 AAGSSHTMTKYHYDLASNELV
-1086 NSSPAVGV
+1086 
-1094 QYNCSKAA
+1094 
-1102 TATLTSSSINAA
+1102 ATL
-1114 GTSGSVTFWV
+1114 
-1124 KTTGTLSGNDGWTF
+1124 KMRF
-1138 LLGSGS
+1138 LFN
-1144 TYTQVTPSAGTAN
+1144 GTAIA
-1157 SNGFTPYT
+1157 
-1165 YSLDSSQLVN
+1165 
-1175 GLQLQFRFT
+1175 
-1184 GNGGTD
+1184 TD
-1190 TGRISLDQI
+1190 AGRINLDQI

-1204 TGSSSSATVGML
+1204 TGSSSTSTLTML
-1216 DDGAHGDGAAG
+1216 DDGAHGDGASG

-1240 GTVVTYYL
+1240 GTVVSYYL
-1248 TATDNSGQIA
+1248 TATDNTGQTARI
-1258 KDPAA
+1258 PAA
-1263 APTTTY
+1263 APSTTY
-1269 SYTVAAANTAPTVAT
+1269 SYTVAAVSSNTAPTVAT

-1295 TTTTLAALGADVDT
+1295 TTTALTALGADADT
-1309 GESTLTYTWAATTLP
+1309 AEGTLTYTWATTTLP
-1324 SSATT
+1324 TGATT
-1329 PTFSANGSNAAKST
+1329 PTFSANASNAAKSS
-1343 TATFSKAGTYGLTV
+1343 TATFSKAGTYGITV
-1357 TIADPGGLTVT
+1357 TITDPGGLTVT
-1368 SSVSV
+1368 S
-1373 TVAQTLTAIAVGP
+1373 A
-1386 STVSLAASATQQFS
+1386 
-1400 ATANDQFGVALTT
+1400 
-1413 QPGFTWTSTV
+1413 
-1423 TGGTISSSGL
+1423 
-1433 FTAPASTA
+1433 
-1441 SGTVTATSGAV
+1441 
-1452 TGNASVTVA
+1452 
-1461 NTAPTVV
+1461 
-1468 TAASATP
+1468 
-1475 SPITGT
+1475 
-1481 TTALTALGADADTG
+1481 
-1495 EGTLN
+1495 
-1500 YTWAA
+1500 
-1505 TTLPSGTTT
+1505 
-1514 PTFSANGS
+1514 
-1522 NAAKSTT
+1522 
-1529 ATFSKAGTYGLT
+1529 
-1541 VTIADPGGLT
+1541 
-1551 VTSSVSVTVAQT
+1551 
-1563 LTAIAV
+1563 
-1569 GPSTVSLAASAT
+1569 
-1581 QQFSATAN
+1581 
-1589 DQFGVALTTQPG
+1589 
-1601 FTWTSTVT
+1601 
-1609 GGTISSSGLFT
+1609 
-1620 APATTASG
+1620 
-1628 TVTATS
+1628 
-1634 GAVSGNASVTVA
+1634 
-1646 NTAPTVATVAS
+1646 
-1657 ATPSPVTGITTAL
+1657 
-1670 TALGADADTGESTLT
+1670 
-1685 YTWAAT
+1685 
-1691 TLPSGA
+1691 
-1697 TTPSFSANGSN
+1697 
-1708 AAKST
+1708 
-1713 TATFS
+1713 
-1718 KAGTYDITVM
+1718 
-1728 IADPGGLTVTSS
+1728 

-1751 IAVTPATVSLA
+1751 IAVTPATVNLA
-1762 GAATQQF
+1762 AAATQQF
-1769 SATAND
+1769 SAVAND
-1775 QFGIALTTQPTF
+1775 QFGNALTTQPGF
-1787 TWASTVTSGTI
+1787 TWASTVTGGSM
-1798 SSGGLF
+1798 SSSGLF

-1809 SASGTVTASSGAVT
+1809 SATGTVTATSGSVN
-1823 GNASVTVTSQS
+1823 GNASVTSQS
-1834 HPYTMTAL
+1834 HPYTMAAL
-1842 PDTGQVASYSTIF
+1842 PDTGQVASYTTII

-1868 KDNGDGTITD
+1868 KDNGDGTVTD
-1878 MVTGLMWQQV
+1878 KVTGLMWQQV
-1888 DGGEMTWEQAV
+1888 DGGEMTWEQA
-1899 AYADS
+1899 ATYAAS

-1915 AFAKELYS
+1915 AFAKELYT
-1923 IMDQGTIN
+1923 IMNHGTIN
-1931 PAINTSYFP
+1931 PAINTTYFS
-1940 ATAAEYWWS
+1940 ASTAEYWWS
-1949 ADVAVDDVTKVWV
+1949 ADVAVDDSAKVWV

-1973 KTETLSAGGSK
+1973 KTETISAGGSK
-1984 RFHVR
+1984 HFHVR
-1989 CVRDPSAS
+1989 CVREPSAS
-1997 GATHLYGSLTNNGD
+1997 GATHLYGNLRDNGD

-2026 ESATMTWENA
+2026 ESATMTWENSL
-2036 MVYAENLTLGGHGD
+2036 VYAENLTLGGNSD

-2058 LQSISDGNL
+2058 LQSVSDGNL
-2067 RAPSLDKTCFIGATT
+2067 RAPSLDKSYFPSAST
-2082 TFYWSSTSLANDTT
+2082 TFYWSSTTLSNDTT

-2101 DCDYG
+2101 DSDYG

-2126 ATTWNAPAL
+2126 ATNWNAPAL

-2146 DHFGFSDPDHPS
+2146 DHFNFSDPDHPS

-2175 YDITNRQYCT
+2175 FDITTRQYCT

-2224 IIYSGIE
+2224 LIYSGIS
-2231 WDGTSF
+2231 WDGSSF

-2245 HPMVGVRWEGAAA
+2245 HPMIGVRWEGAAA

-2271 CYNLST
+2271 CYNLTT
-2277 WVCDFAKS
+2277 WVCDFTKS

-2326 NSGDPYE
+2326 SSGDPYE

-2358 PGSQST
+2358 PGSQTT
-2364 YQTSNAVNGYGLYD
+2364 YQTSNAVNGFGLYD

-2386 VNDWY
+2386 INDWY
-2391 GNGYYSVSPS
+2391 SNGYYSVSPS

-2411 AMPDGK
+2411 LMPDGLP
-2417 AYRGMRGGTWYNGAQ
+2417 YRGMRGGTWYNGAL

-2453 NHPYYHVGFRVALKS
+2453 NHPYYHVGFRVALKTS
-2468 GSLVQAGATITPV
+2468 SLVQAAATITPV
-2481 VGNLQFGEGPAADAS
+2481 VSNLQFGEGPTADAS
-2496 GNVFFSDITANTI
+2496 GNVYFSDITSNAI

-2523 GSGGANGLA
+2523 NSGGANGLA
-2532 FDGYGNLIACEGTNG
+2532 FDASGNLIACEGTNG
-2547 RIVSITPAGVVTV
+2547 RVVSITPAGVVTV
-2560 IAAQYNGKRFNE
+2560 IAAQYNGLRFNE

-2583 IYFTDPV
+2583 IFFTDPV

-2601 VYYINPARTTVT
+2601 VYYINPARSAVT
-2613 RVIGDMVQPNGL
+2613 RVISDMVQPNGL
-2625 VGTSDGTTLY
+2625 VGTADGNTLY
-2635 VSDYGAGATY
+2635 VSDYGAGSTY

-2700 DRPTNL
+2700 NRPTNL
-2706 CFAGADR
+2706 CFAGSDR
-2713 RTLFITTETAMVSIA
+2713 RTLFITTETAMYSIA
-2728 VVPQGLAVTVANAA
+2728 MSTQGLAITVANTA
-2742 PTIALI
+2742 PTIALT
-2748 TCTPTAPTAADA
+2748 TCTPTAPSASDA

-2784 GSATTTTVFTET
+2784 GSATTSTVFTET
-2796 MASTASK
+2796 MASTAIK
-2803 PWTGG
+2803 PWTGS
-2808 GTVNAWSV
+2808 GTVNGWSV
-2816 TGSSYIEQRTGSN
+2816 TGSSYIEQRIGSN
-2829 YGAGNAC
+2829 YGSGNVC
-2836 GMEYKAGATANALT
+2836 GLEFKAGPTLNALT
-2850 AAMINTTS
+2850 AAMINTTTA
-2858 SINAAGAS
+2858 INAVGAS

-2880 TAGWTFQLDPT
+2880 SAGWTFQLDPT

-2897 VTRLSELTGSSH
+2897 VTRLSELTGNSH

-2918 TSGEL
+2918 ASGEL
-2923 VGTLKMRFQFTGGGA
+2923 ASTLKMRFQFTGGGA
-2938 GTDHRIDLDQITV
+2938 STDHRIDLDQITV

-2960 SATVTMLDDGLHGD
+2960 SNTVTMLDDGLHGD
-2974 GAAGDGIYGGQ
+2974 GAAGDGIYGAQ

-2990 VGTTVSYYLTAT
+2990 VGTIVSYYLTAT
-3002 DGAGLAT
+3002 DGTGLAT
-3009 TSGTLS
+3009 TSTTLS
-3015 YTVAVANHAP
+3015 YTVGSTSHAP

-3032 ATPATVTGTTTAL
+3032 ALPSTVTGTTTAL
-3045 SALGADADT
+3045 SVLGADADT

-3068 PSGATAPGFS
+3068 PSGATAPS
-3078 TNGSNAAKNSTATFS
+3078 LSATGSNAAKSTTATFS

-3107 GGLTVTSAV
+3107 GGLTATSAV
-3116 SVTVAQTLAVIT
+3116 SVTVAQTLTFIAVT
-3128 VSPATTSLNVGATQQ
+3128 PATASVSVGATQQ
-3143 FSAAANDQFGNTLA
+3143 FSAVASDQFGSPLA
-3157 APPTFTWTT
+3157 SPPTFTWTSS
-3166 TVTGGAISS
+3166 VTGGTMST
-3175 SGLFTAPGTAA
+3175 SGLFTAPATAA
-3186 SGTVTAAS
+3186 SGTVTATS
-3194 GAVSGNA
+3194 GSVSSNA

-3211 MGLFFNNT
+3211 MGLFLNT
-3219 AKAYEGYTL
+3219 DQAYKGYTL
-3228 MAPMHYKKTYLI
+3228 MAPMHYKNTYLI

-3257 RSAYL
+3257 RSAFL
-3262 LENGHMIRAC
+3262 LENGHMMRAC

-3351 TSGYMLPDCLVEV
+3351 TSGYMLPDCIVEV

-3382 HTIQDVY
+3382 HTIQDFN
-3389 SAKSNYG
+3389 ATKSNYG
-3396 IVANHPELIDVNG
+3396 VVTTHPELIDVNG

-3486 QQLFQQH
+3486 QQLYQQH

-3499 TGCPGAGNILI
+3499 QGCPGAGNILI

-3525 VPPVDAAGNY
+3525 VPPVDSAGNY
-3535 TIAAGS
+3535 TLASGA

-3593 ECVWQYL
+3593 SCVWQYL

-3614 IAVDPVRA
+3614 IAVDPVRT

-3632 YRYGP
+3632 YRYGAD
-3637 TYAGLLGRDLTSQG
+3637 YAGLVGRDLTSQG
-3651 TIELPLDQTLRMAS
+3651 TIELPLDTTLRMTTLTKTSAS
-3665 VTRTSGATSGSS
+3665 TPA
-3677 PMSMSWVSL
+3677 SMSWVSL
-3686 PDKAYQVQFSTSL
+3686 PDKTYSVQYSTSL
-3699 TTGTWTTIATV
+3699 LAGSWTTIATLN
-3710 QSIGTLT
+3710 SIGTLT
-3717 TFTDTNAAR
+3717 SFTDTDATR
-3726 LGLPKG
+3726 LSQPKG
-3732 FYRVALAP
+3732 FYRVLLP